1 MVIELKNILYEN
13 KTEPIHT
20 STPHTLGPQPHLH
33 KEIEIIYV
41 LKGESDAYADRKY
54 YHIKSGDIFISFPNQ
69 VHYYEGSTLGQYY
82 LIILNPET
90 IYGLKEIMYDN
101 IPLTNVISLSKGHET
116 AKLLR
121 RAIKAEGRY
130 SETLKAG
137 YLNQVFGVIMSQL
150 ELTPRIKTD
159 HSTLK
164 DILKYCTNNFA
175 ENISLDDVSAN
186 IHLNKY
192 HISHLFNEKLG
203 INFNSYINM
212 LRISKAC
219 SLLEDTDK
227 KTADISEEVGFGSI
241 RSFNRA
247 FLKIMNTTPI
257 KYRENFKN

>member
-1 MVIELKNILYEN
+1 MKNIIYEN

-20 STPHTLGPQPHLH
+20 NLAHNLCPQPHLH

-41 LKGESDAYADRKY
+41 VKGESEAYADRKC
-54 YHIKSGDIFISFPNQ
+54 YHIKNGDMFISFPNQ

-82 LIILNPET
+82 LIIINPDT
-90 IYGLKEIMYDN
+90 IYGLKEMLYDN
-101 IPLTNVISLSKGHET
+101 VPLSNVISLPKGNDI
-116 AKLLR
+116 AKLLKR
-121 RAIKAEGRY
+121 TIKAEGDF
-130 SETLKAG
+130 SETIKAG
-137 YLNQVFGVIMSQL
+137 YLNQTLGLIMPQL
-150 ELTPRIKTD
+150 DLTPRIKTD

-164 DILKYCTNNFA
+164 DILKYCTNNFT
-175 ENISLDDVSAN
+175 ENISLDDLALN
-186 IHLNKY
+186 LHLNKY

-212 LRISKAC
+212 LRINTAC

-247 FLKIMNTTPI
+247 FLKIMNMTPI
-257 KYRENFKN
+257 KYRESFKN